1 MKTGKF
7 HTGIFERLS
16 AKKQERILNIA
27 VKEFADKG
35 FLNSRIKEIAQ
46 KAGISYGSMYS
57 YFPTKDDLLKTIITR
72 NIDFQKTV
80 FKETINRD
88 DDIFENI
95 KNFFTVTLKIA
106 EENPELIAI
115 WRDIAQ
121 SYHTK
126 FLPEIIQLEQ
136 EGLITIRDLIQTGIA
151 RGTLSPDIMI
161 NSSAYAIDSISSE
174 LLASS
179 VSDQNKKKKKMF
191 FGEKT
196 NPEIVDEIM
205 IIVRKILPLK
215 QSTSSFTAS

>member
-1 MKTGKF
+1 LKTEQF
-7 HTGIFERLS
+7 HTGIFERIS
-16 AKKQERILNIA
+16 TKKQERILNIA
-27 VKEFADKG
+27 VNEFAEKG

-80 FKETINRD
+80 FKETINSN

-126 FLPEIIQLEQ
+126 FLPEIIELEQ
-136 EGLITIRDLIQTGIA
+136 EGLNIIRNLIRTGIN
-151 RGTLSPDIMI
+151 RGTLSPEITI
-161 NSSAYAIDSISSE
+161 NASAYAIDSISSE

-179 VSDQNKKKKKMF
+179 VSEQNKKKKILF

-196 NPEIVDEIM
+196 NSEIVDEIM
-205 IIVRKILPLK
+205 IIVRKILPQK
-215 QSTSSFTAS
+215 